1 MLKESFKKIKKF
13 FKENTISAMTAV
25 FLGIATLLVAWAG
38 WIGALHDG
46 NQAGNYTRSNN
57 LAAVGN
63 AEYNVE
69 AQIYLSDLFNWNT
82 IANLKID
89 LQVAQERGDADE
101 AKVIQTKIE
110 KVKQDNCSPKLLE
123 AMKKAEA
130 EGSNVSP
137 FENEEFTNSY
147 FDDARTILEESQKAM
162 EEGEIDNQRSDS
174 YQLASVMYSLVL
186 FLLGIIGVLSEYQ
199 SRKMLLVLSV
209 CILVVAFIYM
219 LTIPMPTGF
228 DITSFFNNK

>member
-1 MLKESFKKIKKF
+1 MKKERFKKIRKF
-13 FKENTISAMTAV
+13 FKENTISAFTAV
-25 FLGIATLLVAWAG
+25 FLGIATLLVAWTG

-69 AQIYLSDLFNWNT
+69 AQVYISDLFNWNT

-89 LQVAQERGDADE
+89 LEVAQERGDSSEVKALK
-101 AKVIQTKIE
+101 AKIE
-110 KVKQDNCSPKLLE
+110 KVKKDNCSDKLLE
-123 AMKKAEA
+123 AMAKAEA
-130 EGSNVSP
+130 EGDNTNP
-137 FENEEFTNSY
+137 FENEAFTYSY
-147 FDDARTILEESQKAM
+147 FDDARAILEESQKAM

-186 FLLGIIGVLSEYQ
+186 FLLGIIGVLSDYQ

-209 CILVVAFIYM
+209 CILIVAFIYM

-228 DITSFFNNK
+228 DLTSFFNNK